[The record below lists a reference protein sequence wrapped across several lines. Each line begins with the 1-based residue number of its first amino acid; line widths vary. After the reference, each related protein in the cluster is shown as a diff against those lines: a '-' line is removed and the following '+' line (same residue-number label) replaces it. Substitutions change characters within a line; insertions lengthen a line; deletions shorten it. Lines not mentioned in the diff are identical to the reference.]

1 MNVFGAGRGESDGMQ
16 ERANAVQ
23 EADRAEL
30 GAESLDEIE
39 PWRVVGERVG
49 FPPKGGCTRQKD
61 DRVKGLFLRRDLCS
75 YKEAL
80 NSRKPRFTFEPIAG
94 TLVERWVRKSEG
106 GGIGEDDRGSGCGGR
121 GGLEVGSVC
130 HVQGGKIV
138 AEVIEVEVF
147 RINDGNSQE
156 FRVW

>member
-1 MNVFGAGRGESDGMQ
+1 MQ

-106 GGIGEDDRGSGCGGR
+106 GGIEEDDRGS
-121 GGLEVGSVC
+121 GSVC